1 MQAKADWAKWC
12 NLCANILSNEFPKI
26 ATGTPDERKAFED
39 ILATD
44 KATQDDWMRRF
55 DLLSN
60 GRRAKT
66 KRDGS
71 SSAGGTDDI
80 NDIEEF
86 QHPDDP
92 TESGFEVAVAKDVDT
107 FEHRWEVGIFWPK
120 KLYDSL

>member
-1 MQAKADWAKWC
+1 MT
-12 NLCANILSNEFPKI
+12 NEFPKI

-39 ILATD
+39 ILASD
-44 KATQDDWMRRF
+44 KDDWMRRF
-55 DLLSN
+55 ALWSN

-92 TESGFEVAVAKDVDT
+92 TESGFEVAVARDVDT
-107 FEHRWEVGIFWPK
+107 FEAEWEFRIFWHT
-120 KLYDSL
+120 KLYDTWPAFKKKHPKKKCLG